1 MATKINTSVSTA
13 TYDDVIVKP
22 KPRGKADLV
31 INHEYAGEMAKMH
44 KKNFKKYGDSIIS
57 YKPDDEDEFCSFK
70 IRKIKSKVSS
80 DQMIIKG
87 KRVTVEI
94 CRCHLVRPLF
104 PSPGVTIPSARLKR
118 LQEDMKIYSP
128 WLTTKL
134 SSTITSK
141 S

>member
-70 IRKIKSKVSS
+70 IRKIKSSS

-87 KRVTVEI
+87 KKGNCGNLPLPFGSTTVSFAWGYDSFSEADNAAEG
-94 CRCHLVRPLF
+94 HGDLFALV
-104 PSPGVTIPSARLKR
+104 
-118 LQEDMKIYSP
+118 DY
-128 WLTTKL
+128 
-134 SSTITSK
+134 
-141 S
+141 

>member
-22 KPRGKADLV
+22 KPRGKANLV

-87 KRVTVEI
+87 KKGNCGNLPLPFGSTTVSFAWGYDSFSEAEKAAGGYEDLFA
-94 CRCHLVRPLF
+94 LV
-104 PSPGVTIPSARLKR
+104 
-118 LQEDMKIYSP
+118 DY
-128 WLTTKL
+128 
-134 SSTITSK
+134 
-141 S
+141 